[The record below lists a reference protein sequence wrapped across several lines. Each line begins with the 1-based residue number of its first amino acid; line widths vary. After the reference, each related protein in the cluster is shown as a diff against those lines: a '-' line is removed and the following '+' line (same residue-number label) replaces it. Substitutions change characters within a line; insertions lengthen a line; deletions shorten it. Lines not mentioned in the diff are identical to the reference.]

1 MDKSLPFQISAASL
15 ADIDSL
21 TRIQILADRRMDVL
35 MQETSEFNPDIA
47 PEDMAGHTDAWT
59 IYFNKLTQG
68 ATPDPLYQGL
78 KAERDGQ
85 IVGCVFTATET
96 KLGGKKL
103 AAKSTGCVEALF
115 VHPDF
120 WSQGIATGLMTAAVA
135 GLKNRNV
142 KLCTLWAEQTND
154 KLDGF
159 YQHLG
164 WKRHALQATPMKI
177 NGRESFAVLFER
189 HI

>member
-1 MDKSLPFQISAASL
+1 MDKSLNFQISAASL
-15 ADIDSL
+15 TDIDSL

-35 MQETSEFNPDIA
+35 MEEISEFNPAITD
-47 PEDMAGHTDAWT
+47 EDMAGHTDAWT

-96 KLGGKKL
+96 KLGRKKI
-103 AAKSTGCVEALF
+103 AGCVEALF

-120 WSQGIATGLMTAAVA
+120 WSQGVATAFFDAGIHGLLPGEGGNFDLV
-135 GLKNRNV
+135 
-142 KLCTLWAEQTND
+142 
-154 KLDGF
+154 F
-159 YQHLG
+159 
-164 WKRHALQATPMKI
+164 
-177 NGRESFAVLFER
+177 
-189 HI
+189 

>member
-1 MDKSLPFQISAASL
+1 MDKSLNFQIFAAGL

-35 MQETSEFNPDIA
+35 MEETPEFNPTITA
-47 PEDMAGHTDAWT
+47 EDMAGHTDAWT
-59 IYFNKLTQG
+59 VYFNKLTQG
-68 ATPDPLYQGL
+68 AKPDPLYQGL

-85 IVGCVFTATET
+85 IIGCVFTATET
-96 KLGGKKL
+96 KLNSKKL
-103 AAKSTGCVEALF
+103 VGCVEALF

-120 WSQGIATGLMTAAVA
+120 WSQGIATALMTEAVA
-135 GLKNRNV
+135 GLKNRDV

-154 KLDGF
+154 KLDGL

-164 WKRHALQATPMKI
+164 WKRHAVQRTPMKI